1 MAVLLLIGYTF
12 LRDPGNPGKCKL
24 CDQGAKM
31 SWDKRLLYPGPTWEM
46 SAVPTALQGE
56 TLLQSQVSAFHLRI
70 IQKVKQGCSG
80 PAVLLP

>member
-1 MAVLLLIGYTF
+1 
-12 LRDPGNPGKCKL
+12 
-24 CDQGAKM
+24 M

-46 SAVPTALQGE
+46 PAVPTALQGE